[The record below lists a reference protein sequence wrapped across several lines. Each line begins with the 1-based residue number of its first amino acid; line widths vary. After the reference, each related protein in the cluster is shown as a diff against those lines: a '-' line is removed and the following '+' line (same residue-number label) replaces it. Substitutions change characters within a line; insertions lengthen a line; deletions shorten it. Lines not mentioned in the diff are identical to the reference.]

1 MGVWNRL
8 AVLKV
13 VGLSGCFNLIFF
25 LNLQLQQN
33 QLYKLNGEHLK

>member
-13 VGLSGCFNLIFF
+13 VGLSGCFNLFIFF
-25 LNLQLQQN
+25 
-33 QLYKLNGEHLK
+33 KFTTSAEPIV